1 MFIYY
6 SYQLIRLLHLLKSTL
21 KPFLGAQFGGAL
33 PASGGIIERGRD
45 GGAAAVRRDFARKR
59 GRSVCGF
66 AGPRLRSRGE
76 CMGVGVL
83 VLGREVGEYRR
94 KRTSISSLSVR
105 IPLPWISASLLANSS
120 ISTLNS
126 HSFLFFFLFLLFAP
140 S

>member
-1 MFIYY
+1 
-6 SYQLIRLLHLLKSTL
+6 
-21 KPFLGAQFGGAL
+21 
-33 PASGGIIERGRD
+33 
-45 GGAAAVRRDFARKR
+45 
-59 GRSVCGF
+59 
-66 AGPRLRSRGE
+66 
-76 CMGVGVL
+76 MGVGVL